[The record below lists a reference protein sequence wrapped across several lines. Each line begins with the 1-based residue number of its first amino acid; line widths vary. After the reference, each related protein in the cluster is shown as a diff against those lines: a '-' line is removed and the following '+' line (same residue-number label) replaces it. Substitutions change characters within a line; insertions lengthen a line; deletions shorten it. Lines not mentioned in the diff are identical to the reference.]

1 MYRIYSSLA
10 YDCMQCIYRPTSHP
24 PPDPKPERI
33 SAFVKYFEYTIS
45 VRVKLF
51 QLTFKKK
58 CLNPKNSCT
67 LYKPLGKRR
76 TISPPPPPP
85 PPPLI

>member
-1 MYRIYSSLA
+1 MIVCNVYIGPH
-10 YDCMQCIYRPTSHP
+10 PTP

-51 QLTFKKK
+51 QLTFVFVNL
-58 CLNPKNSCT
+58 CLNPH
-67 LYKPLGKRR
+67 RR
-76 TISPPPPPP
+76 NIV
-85 PPPLI
+85 